1 MIDAIL
7 DVFILVFVKLRSTE
21 SNYNDSIRFSLSSF
35 RSKRIF
41 VFKSQKEKNPER
53 LYPKIYIIRRKYV
66 LHVAFTTS
74 ILFGNFNRFA
84 LIVCRKWTITLG
96 LILLQFC
103 LPIASMVCL
112 TVQRLMLL
120 KVYFLTL
127 FIEMVPDY
135 TYLILLRVAMYNGFY
150 VPMIYINC
158 PTINSL
164 ILLIISRL
172 QNRSQDDCNDFL
184 WF

>member
-1 MIDAIL
+1 M
-7 DVFILVFVKLRSTE
+7 FSC
-21 SNYNDSIRFSLSSF
+21 SFSLSCDAQNQTTTTPSDF
-35 RSKRIF
+35 HCPRF
-41 VFKSQKEKNPER
+41 VANVSLYLKDKKKKNPER
-53 LYPKIYIIRRKYV
+53 LYLKIYIIRRKYV
-66 LHVAFTTS
+66 LYVAFTTW

-84 LIVCRKWTITLG
+84 LIVCRKWTITLS

-120 KVYFLTL
+120 KVYFLIL

-184 WF
+184 WFW